1 VLQLKEE
8 IDQQENSAIDTK
20 TTVADVRKVRDFD
33 CYCCFAIDKKEIINC
48 PLNQSLLTEQL
59 LSFAVLTVR

>member
-33 CYCCFAIDKKEIINC
+33 CCCCFVINKKEIIFC
-48 PLNQSLLTEQL
+48 PLNPSLLMQQL
-59 LSFAVLTVR
+59 LSFAVLIAR